1 MDSAIEATEVARRFG
16 RSWVLRGIT
25 LRVAPGEVVGLLG
38 ANGSGKS
45 TLLRIAATLLRPHA
59 GALSVC
65 GRDVVRAAAEVRRAV
80 GYLAHL
86 PGLYDDL
93 TARENLEFAAAMLDR
108 PRGEVDA
115 VLERVGLADAADQ
128 RVRGFSS
135 GMQRRLA
142 IGRLVV
148 LRPRVVLLDEPYSNL
163 DAAGVDLMNSL
174 VAEWASHDVAALV
187 VLHELAPAAAVL
199 DRTVTII
206 DGRLAPKAEQQY
218 HRRAGAALRVTG

>member
-115 VLERVGLADAADQ
+115 VLERVGLADAAEQ